1 MKRKSV
7 ENLLE
12 RINESN
18 IDDSIYFYAS
28 LLEQLVEL
36 KKEFDNS
43 DDDSEPDDDSSSDY
57 VNNSDDDSDNSDDS
71 DLPHNFKL
79 LLQLF

>member
-43 DDDSEPDDDSSSDY
+43 DDDSSSDY

>member
-12 RINESN
+12 HINESN

-36 KKEFDNS
+36 KKELDG
-43 DDDSEPDDDSSSDY
+43 DSEPDNDSDDDY
-57 VNNSDDDSDNSDDS
+57 VNNSDDDSDNDSDDS
-71 DLPHNFKL
+71 DLPKTLNS
-79 LLQLF
+79 LFSFFSE